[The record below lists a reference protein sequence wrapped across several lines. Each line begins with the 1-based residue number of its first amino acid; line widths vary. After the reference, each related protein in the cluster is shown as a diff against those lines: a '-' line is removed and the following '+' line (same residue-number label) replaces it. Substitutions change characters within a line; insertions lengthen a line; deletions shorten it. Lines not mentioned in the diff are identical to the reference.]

1 MKGRRLPV
9 WALLL
14 GIVASSC
21 GDGLSPAGRSEAGLE
36 NETTVMM
43 DLPAPEFDGPVSLES
58 ALSRR
63 QSVREY
69 TDAELTSA
77 EISQLLWA
85 AQGVTRDWGG
95 RTNPSAG
102 GRYPL
107 ELYAVT
113 SSGLF
118 HYLPYGHRVEL
129 LSTDDLRDGLSAA
142 ALGQEA
148 VRRAPAVF
156 VICGVFAR
164 TAGKYGDR
172 GVRYVYLEA
181 GHVGQSLLLQAIA
194 LGLGGVPIGAFDD
207 AGVRRV
213 LNFPADH
220 EPLYLI
226 PIGPPAS
233 ES

>member
-95 RTNPSAG
+95 RTSPSAG
-102 GRYPL
+102 GLYPL

-113 SSGLF
+113 PSGLL
-118 HYLPYGHRVEL
+118 HYLP
-129 LSTDDLRDGLSAA
+129 D
-142 ALGQEA
+142 
-148 VRRAPAVF
+148 
-156 VICGVFAR
+156 
-164 TAGKYGDR
+164 
-172 GVRYVYLEA
+172 
-181 GHVGQSLLLQAIA
+181 
-194 LGLGGVPIGAFDD
+194 
-207 AGVRRV
+207 
-213 LNFPADH
+213 
-220 EPLYLI
+220 
-226 PIGPPAS
+226 
-233 ES
+233 